1 MAEATTLPSS
11 PAAALTASLKP
22 ILLLVGIAAAVA
34 AGVTVV
40 LWSRGP
46 SYSLLYANIAA
57 EDQSAIAQALDA
69 AQIPYRIQPGSNNIE
84 VAAERV
90 GEARMKLAG
99 QGLPESSGSGF
110 AQMDKDP
117 GFGVSQFVENAR
129 YQHALE
135 TELARTISN
144 LRPVEGARVHLAI
157 PRQTAFVRDHHPASA
172 SVFVQVRP
180 GRRLDEGQVQA
191 IVNLVA
197 SSIPEMEAS
206 QITVVDQQ
214 GHLLSSPE
222 NHDEFALREQQFD
235 MVHRLEDDYTQK
247 IEGLLA
253 PMLGAG
259 RVRAQVVAQMDMA
272 VSEEAREQYKPD
284 SQIVRSEQT
293 SEQSNHDGSSG
304 GVPGAL
310 TNQPPPA
317 GVAQNPPPNTAPNA
331 NNATAANATAAN
343 AAAGANGGKAA
354 VGPNAQTQPVGAT
367 GAGADSSS
375 SKTATRNYEIDRTL
389 NYTRNPAGRL
399 KRLTVAVL
407 VDNMHV
413 PQKDGKFKDV
423 ALTPEQLDHITQ
435 LVKDAVGYDQA
446 RGDNVNVINASF
458 TAEPAPPEGEI
469 ETTPF
474 WETPLFLNMAK
485 LFGGVIVLMVLIL
498 SVLKPLIR
506 NLVGPA
512 KHTTALIARSN
523 NEATVTIEPM
533 PDGAQAAAM
542 AAGNTPALP
551 GADPKA
557 VALTHE
563 QQVTQ
568 ARTLVNQ
575 DPKRVAQVVRGW
587 VAQDE

>member
-1 MAEATTLPSS
+1 MAEATTLPS
-11 PAAALTASLKP
+11 PASALTASLKP

-40 LWSRGP
+40 LWTRGP

-57 EDQSAIAQALDA
+57 EDQSSIAQALDA

-90 GEARMKLAG
+90 AEARMKLAG
-99 QGLPESSGSGF
+99 QGLPESNGSGF
-110 AQMDKDP
+110 AMMDKDP

-180 GRRLDEGQVQA
+180 GRRLEEGQVQA

-197 SSIPEMEAS
+197 SSIPEMEAN
-206 QITVVDQQ
+206 QVTVVDQQ

-222 NHDEFALREQQFD
+222 GHDEFALREQQFD

-247 IEGLLA
+247 IEALLT
-253 PMLGAG
+253 PMVGAG

-272 VSEEAREQYKPD
+272 VSETAREQYRPD
-284 SQIVRSEQT
+284 SQIVRSEQV

-317 GVAQNPPPNTAPNA
+317 GVAQNPPATTPPTANALNTANG
-331 NNATAANATAAN
+331 TAAN
-343 AAAGANGGKAA
+343 AANGAKGPT

-367 GAGADSSS
+367 GAGGADTSS
-375 SKTATRNYEIDRTL
+375 SKSATRNYEIDRTL
-389 NYTRNPAGRL
+389 DYTRNPAGRL

-407 VDNMHV
+407 VDNMRV
-413 PQKDGKFKDV
+413 PQKDGKLKDV
-423 ALTPEQLDHITQ
+423 ALTQQQIDHITQ
-435 LVKDAVGYDQA
+435 LVKDAVGFDEQ
-446 RGDNVNVINASF
+446 RGDNVNVVNASF
-458 TAEPAPPEGEI
+458 TTEPAAPEGEI
-469 ETTPF
+469 ESTPF

-485 LFGGVIVLMVLIL
+485 LLGGVIVLLVLVL
-498 SVLKPLIR
+498 SVLKPLLR
-506 NLVGPA
+506 SLVGGPSRNQ
-512 KHTTALIARSN
+512 TQLITRSA
-523 NEATVTIEPM
+523 NETTVTVEPV
-533 PDGAQAAAM
+533 PDMVGANGGM
-542 AAGNTPALP
+542 GNTPALP
-551 GADPKA
+551 GAEKA

-563 QQVTQ
+563 QQVAQ

-587 VAQDE
+587 VAADD